1 VLSDII
7 NRMPHKLAVITV
19 VYENYTVLQD
29 FLKSLEKQNNKNFT
43 LFVVDLSKNKKS
55 IKATP
60 FETII
65 ISGLNKG
72 YAHGINIGLKKASE
86 SGIHFFCIL
95 NNDTYFEKDF
105 IDMSMRSLLDH
116 SSSIIGGKIYYAP
129 GYEYH
134 KDRYSKQDLG
144 KVFWYAGGSIDWNHA
159 LTPHR
164 GVDEV
169 DRGQYDK
176 VEETGFVNGALMLL
190 DKSAIDKLGYWDE
203 TYFLYFEDSD
213 FCVRAKRMG
222 IKLIYDPRIILW
234 HKNSQSTGGP
244 GSKIHEKYQRIN
256 RLRFGIK
263 YAPLKTKL
271 HLIKQWLLRQ

>member
-1 VLSDII
+1 
-7 NRMPHKLAVITV
+7 M
-19 VYENYTVLQD
+19 
-29 FLKSLEKQNNKNFT
+29 
-43 LFVVDLSKNKKS
+43 
-55 IKATP
+55 
-60 FETII
+60 
-65 ISGLNKG
+65 
-72 YAHGINIGLKKASE
+72 
-86 SGIHFFCIL
+86 
-95 NNDTYFEKDF
+95 
-105 IDMSMRSLLDH
+105 
-116 SSSIIGGKIYYAP
+116 
-129 GYEYH
+129 
-134 KDRYSKQDLG
+134 
-144 KVFWYAGGSIDWNHA
+144 
-159 LTPHR
+159 
-164 GVDEV
+164 
-169 DRGQYDK
+169 
-176 VEETGFVNGALMLL
+176 L

>member
-1 VLSDII
+1 
-7 NRMPHKLAVITV
+7 MPHKLAVITV

-169 DRGQYDK
+169 DVG
-176 VEETGFVNGALMLL
+176 
-190 DKSAIDKLGYWDE
+190 
-203 TYFLYFEDSD
+203 
-213 FCVRAKRMG
+213 
-222 IKLIYDPRIILW
+222 
-234 HKNSQSTGGP
+234 
-244 GSKIHEKYQRIN
+244 
-256 RLRFGIK
+256 
-263 YAPLKTKL
+263 
-271 HLIKQWLLRQ
+271 

>member
-1 VLSDII
+1 
-7 NRMPHKLAVITV
+7 MPHKLAVITV

-213 FCVRAKRMG
+213 FCIRAKRMG